1 MNALQGRCSLCRYKA
16 TWCCSKCEYHESLGN
31 TMFLCNPKSKRTCFA
46 THVKTY
52 TLLMSTFD
60 LNRIL
65 IAFMSCFGIEI
76 DASKNKNACH

>member
-1 MNALQGRCSLCRYKA
+1 MKTN
-16 TWCCSKCEYHESLGN
+16 SK
-31 TMFLCNPKSKRTCFA
+31 F
-46 THVKTY
+46 

-65 IAFMSCFGIEI
+65 IVFMSFFGIEI